1 MIKAGVKGVK
11 KSRINKILPQKKGCN
26 FRFTAFCLL
35 NLYLLQNS
43 LHEFLESSISVS
55 TLQVCGNISNGLI
68 FTGE

>member
-11 KSRINKILPQKKGCN
+11 KSRINKILPQKKGRN

-43 LHEFLESSISVS
+43 LHEFSENSIKSFYVLS
-55 TLQVCGNISNGLI
+55 KQAR
-68 FTGE
+68 

>member
-11 KSRINKILPQKKGCN
+11 QCRINKILPQKKGRN

-43 LHEFLESSISVS
+43 LHEFLESKTTVS

>member
-11 KSRINKILPQKKGCN
+11 QCRIHKILPQKKGRN
-26 FRFTAFCLL
+26 FRFTALYLL